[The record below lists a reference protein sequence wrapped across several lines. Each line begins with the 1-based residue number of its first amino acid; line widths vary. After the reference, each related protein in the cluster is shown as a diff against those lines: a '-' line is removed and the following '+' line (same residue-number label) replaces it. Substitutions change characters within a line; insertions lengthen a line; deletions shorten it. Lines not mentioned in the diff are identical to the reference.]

1 MADISIF
8 SYSPQKMIK
17 MDSVTL
23 NCNQIDNKANSSSE
37 NSSQASSCEVEID
50 TENKMHDCSL
60 HVMSANDQQNKLYD
74 NDVPDDFN
82 DTPRIYNNN
91 DDELNQY
98 KCSPNSL
105 QLNDFNSNNN
115 SISFIPWSTE
125 EDEIIK
131 DFMKKDQKN
140 SKNQIKES
148 TQSVWARLAN
158 IPLLMNNK
166 RTAKDI
172 KQRWML
178 HLDPLAAE
186 ERLKG
191 PWTIEEDI
199 LLAKLHD
206 IYGNSW
212 NKIASFIPGR
222 TEPSVKNRW
231 NAHLK
236 TKLRSKLESSALSAS
251 TVISTP
257 SNLLNSLF
265 QNENIQNQNFSQSG
279 NEKNQ
284 NKSKTSQSRCQYLI
298 IDDLE
303 GNDLSENL
311 TLDDNSQ
318 FLYIESSKK
327 AQDDIDDQNNS
338 CQSIKSNVVNKEKS
352 FLLDWKMPS
361 QIKSPNMN
369 SPFSF
374 FGPWPNTYYAGV

>member
-1 MADISIF
+1 
-8 SYSPQKMIK
+8 MIK
-17 MDSVTL
+17 MDSVAL
-23 NCNQIDNKANSSSE
+23 DCNQIKQIDIKANSNSE

-50 TENKMHDCSL
+50 TENKIYDCSL

-82 DTPRIYNNN
+82 NTPHIYNND

-98 KCSPNSL
+98 KCSPSSQ
-105 QLNDFNSNNN
+105 QLNVFNSNNSNNN

-125 EDEIIK
+125 EDETIK
-131 DFMKKDQKN
+131 DFIKKDQKS
-140 SKNQIKES
+140 SKSQIKES
-148 TQSVWARLAN
+148 SQNVWARLAN
-158 IPLLMNNK
+158 IPLLLHNK

-265 QNENIQNQNFSQSG
+265 QNENIQSQNFSQSE
-279 NEKNQ
+279 NEKN
-284 NKSKTSQSRCQYLI
+284 KSDSSQSRCQYLI

-311 TLDDNSQ
+311 ILDDNNQS
-318 FLYIESSKK
+318 FCIESSKK
-327 AQDDIDDQNNS
+327 AQDDINDQNNS
-338 CQSIKSNVVNKEKS
+338 CQSIKANAINKEKS
-352 FLLDWKMPS
+352 YLLDWKMPS

-369 SPFSF
+369 SPFTF